1 MPDYTLGDLL
11 RDCWQGRYV
20 LLACSVVMLAGAFA
34 FCSLVTPRYAVSM
47 TVGPSDKATARDVAG
62 IGEMPQLSA
71 VQYVAKK
78 AGMLREQN
86 DYARYR
92 AILTGHQ
99 VAKTLYKKNL
109 QQARQLVRDAAW
121 PWQNIE
127 NKTTPA
133 HVSAALQKL
142 IANRPTGRGE
152 MREISMH
159 HSKPAFARGVLER
172 VHTAA
177 DSILRRQAGKK
188 VDQRIAYL
196 KNKLADT
203 QHPDHR
209 NVLTSLLMRQE
220 RTKMM
225 ISMDQAY
232 AANMVAPPAATPA
245 PVWPLP
251 GIIVPVAGL
260 IGLVLGYLGYMVYN
274 VIAVRRPAN
283 TQTPPAGRDRLAPV
297 NEIRTWSANE

>member
-20 LLACSVVMLAGAFA
+20 LLACSAVMLAGAVA
-34 FCSLVTPRYAVSM
+34 FCSLATPRYAISM
-47 TVGPSDKATARDVAG
+47 TVGPSDKAAARDVTG
-62 IGEMPQLSA
+62 IGGMSKPSA
-71 VQYVAKK
+71 VQYAAKQ
-78 AGMLREQN
+78 AGLLREHN

-92 AILTGHQ
+92 ALLTGHQ
-99 VAKTLYKKNL
+99 VAKTLYKQNL
-109 QQARQLVRDAAW
+109 QQARQIVRDAAR
-121 PWQNIE
+121 PWRNIE
-127 NKTTPA
+127 NKITPA

-142 IANRPTGRGE
+142 IASRPTGRGE

-159 HSKPAFARGVLER
+159 YSDPAFARDVLER

-232 AANMVAPPAATPA
+232 AANMIAPPAATPA

-251 GIIVPVAGL
+251 GIIVPVAGFV
-260 IGLVLGYLGYMVYN
+260 GLVLGYLGYMVYK

-283 TQTPPAGRDRLAPV
+283 TQTPQAGRDRLAPV